1 MQFQNP
7 WSAKIFSCTSHLKPY
22 NPERLLVIQNYLG
35 MLEMKYTKEICD
47 HMVQQY
53 NSGVSVP
60 ELAQQ
65 LDVPERSII
74 AKLSSLGVYQKKS
87 YLNKRGE
94 IPVKKSEHI
103 ERIAVLLNT
112 NLELLESLEKVNKTV
127 LVMIERALSD
137 PKSPQDNPEWT

>member
-1 MQFQNP
+1 
-7 WSAKIFSCTSHLKPY
+7 
-22 NPERLLVIQNYLG
+22 
-35 MLEMKYTKEICD
+35 MKYTKEICD
-47 HMVQQY
+47 HMTQQY
-53 NSGVSVP
+53 AQGVSVP
-60 ELAQQ
+60 ELALQ

-94 IPVKKSEHI
+94 VPVKKSEHI
-103 ERIAVLLNT
+103 ERIATLLNT

-137 PKSPQDNPEWT
+137 PKSP